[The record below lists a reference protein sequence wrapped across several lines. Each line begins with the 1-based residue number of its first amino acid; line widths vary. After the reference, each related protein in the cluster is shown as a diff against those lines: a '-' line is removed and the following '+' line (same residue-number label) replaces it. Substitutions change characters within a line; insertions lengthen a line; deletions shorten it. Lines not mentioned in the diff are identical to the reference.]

1 MRPNHST
8 RAPLPIESFRCL
20 FDSMI
25 APDQIETI
33 AAASHSGRGA
43 PPKVPTPDVVA
54 TTVCHEL
61 QPHGTQ
67 AEHLFQLTG
76 RSLTDGALSLRRQQL
91 NAAVFPS
98 VMEAALRPL
107 ADPKQHPE
115 CFYRGLRLLGL
126 DGTRFSVPNSE
137 AHAAQWK
144 KAKSRRG
151 PAAFAQI
158 DLVVVSE
165 LGLHNPVAAAIG
177 QAQESEMALAR
188 DVFGSVPP
196 QSLTLGDRLY
206 GVGQCIAAVI
216 PLWWDQDSHFLF
228 RVRSN
233 LKRRVHKRFRDGSAR
248 VVITASDGR
257 RLEVREI
264 VGQLR
269 TRQGKTVEV
278 RLWTSLLDAVLYPA
292 RELLALYAQRWEM
305 ELATDEL
312 KNKLHRGHRLK
323 SLTPATA
330 VQELAALVLAQAVV
344 TRVRLRVAAEAGV
357 PTLRVSFGKS
367 LGEVQALWRVL
378 EWGAEVLTPKQ
389 VKALVEGC
397 VESLTRQL
405 TARRRARSCP
415 RAVRQPVSSWP
426 RLIKTESVTGPIE
439 LQIIK
444 IKE

>member
-1 MRPNHST
+1 
-8 RAPLPIESFRCL
+8 
-20 FDSMI
+20 MI

-43 PPKVPTPDVVA
+43 PPKVPTTHVVA
-54 TTVCHEL
+54 ATVCHEL

-76 RSLTDGALSLRRQQL
+76 LSLTDGALSLRRQHL
-91 NAAVFPS
+91 DADVFPS

-107 ADPKQHPE
+107 ADAKQHPE

-137 AHAAQWK
+137 AHAAHWK

-206 GVGQCIAAVI
+206 GVGKCIAAVI
-216 PLWWDQDSHFLF
+216 PLWWEQDSHFLF
-228 RVRSN
+228 RVRRN

-248 VVITASDGR
+248 VMITAADGR

-264 VGQLR
+264 AGKLR

-344 TRVRLRVAAEAGV
+344 TRVRLRVAAQAGV

-378 EWGAEVLTPKQ
+378 EWGAQVLTPKQ
-389 VKALVEGC
+389 VRVLVEGC
-397 VESLTRQL
+397 IESLTRQL
-405 TARRRARSCP
+405 TRRRRGRSCP

-426 RLIKTESVTGPIE
+426 RLIQTESVTGPIE
-439 LQIIK
+439 LEIIK